1 MMTKR
6 IIPLLLVLVLSLS
19 LCISAGA
26 VPYIPDDVTYQ
37 NLNGQQLAIK
47 VFTLLPDQN
56 PAELIEDDFE
66 YGGYLYSYAD
76 IVKEELTY
84 STESQHQEIVTV
96 ETAGKNLE
104 DILAELESTIEYDD
118 GTCRGTLTLD
128 HNSLKTEV
136 AGYTSGSYTV
146 TATKNYTGLDRN
158 DSSYIDK
165 TAEKDGRTLSLSNVV
180 WSVESTTLV
189 GDELIPSSYSAVAT
203 YTGTAYYN
211 KATGYITTAE
221 YNGIVIASGISGIR
235 YTVTYVGTLIE
246 PEATPEPEPDRSI
259 VEPEPSEPVKEPGP
273 SPLPY
278 ILAGFVIISAGLLLY
293 VLLLR
298 KNTTVYEATGN
309 GDEYDRIGS
318 LRLDPKKPDFR
329 IDRFKKIPEGRVAVE
344 IDGPTA
350 RKLFGKTLS
359 IRHFNQTIQ
368 HTVGAA
374 NASSYWFK
382 LNLAPADGYAPYAQ
396 EAVE

>member
-1 MMTKR
+1 MKKR
-6 IIPLLLVLVLSLS
+6 IIPLLLVLILSLS
-19 LCISAGA
+19 LSISAGA

-37 NLNGQQLAIK
+37 NLNGTQFAIK
-47 VFTLLPDQN
+47 VFTLLPDQD

-66 YGGYLYSYAD
+66 YGGWLYTYAD
-76 IVKEELTY
+76 IVKEELVF
-84 STESQHQEIVTV
+84 STQTQHQEIVTV
-96 ETAGKNLE
+96 ETATKNLE
-104 DILAELESTIEYDD
+104 DILAELEPTIEYRNGDTE
-118 GTCRGTLTLD
+118 GVLTLD

-136 AGYTSGSYTV
+136 AGYQSGSYTV

-189 GDELIPSSYSAVAT
+189 GDELIPASYSAVAT

-221 YNGIVIASGISGIR
+221 YNGTVTSSGISGIR

-246 PEATPEPEPDRSI
+246 PEATQEPEPDRSI
-259 VEPEPSEPVKEPGP
+259 IEPEPNEPVKEPGP
-273 SPLPY
+273 SPLPW
-278 ILAGFVIISAGLLLY
+278 IFGAIAIISAGLLLY
-293 VLLLR
+293 AFLLR
-298 KNTTVYEATGN
+298 KNITVYEST
-309 GDEYDRIGS
+309 GDENEFDKIGS
-318 LRLDPKKPDFR
+318 LHLDPRKPDFR
-329 IDRFKKIPEGRVAVE
+329 VDRFRKIPEGLIAVE
-344 IDGPTA
+344 IDGATA
-350 RKLFGKTLS
+350 RRLFGKTLS
-359 IRHFNQTIQ
+359 IHHYNHTLQ

-382 LNLAPADGYAPYAQ
+382 LDLAPAAEPTQ
-396 EAVE
+396 EAMS

>member
-1 MMTKR
+1 MKKR

-19 LCISAGA
+19 LCISASA
-26 VPYIPDDVTYQ
+26 VSYIPDDVTYQ

-47 VFTLLPDQN
+47 VYTLLPDQN
-56 PAELIEDDFE
+56 PDELIEKDFE

-76 IVKEELTY
+76 IVKEELTF
-84 STESQHQEIVTV
+84 STQSQHQEVVTV
-96 ETAGKNLE
+96 ETESKDLA
-104 DILAELESTIEYDD
+104 DILAMLEPTIDFDD
-118 GTCRGTLTLD
+118 GTSHGTLTLD

-136 AGYTSGSYTV
+136 AGYKSGSYTV
-146 TATKNYTGLDRN
+146 TATKNFTGLDRN

-180 WSVESTTLV
+180 WSIESTTLV

-221 YNGIVIASGISGIR
+221 YNGTVTSSGISGIR

-246 PEATPEPEPDRSI
+246 PEATPEPASDRTIIEPGPD
-259 VEPEPSEPVKEPGP
+259 EPVQEPGP

-278 ILAGFVIISAGLLLY
+278 VLAGILIISAGLLLY
-293 VLLLR
+293 LFLLR
-298 KNTTVYEATGN
+298 KNIIVYEATGDGN
-309 GDEYDRIGS
+309 EFDKIGS
-318 LRLDPKKPDFR
+318 LHLNPNKPDFR
-329 IDRFKKIPEGRVAVE
+329 VDRFRKIPEGVIAIE
-344 IDGPTA
+344 IDGGTA

-359 IRHFNQTIQ
+359 IHHYNHTLQ

-374 NASSYWFK
+374 NAKSYWFK
-382 LNLAPADGYAPYAQ
+382 LNLAPAEDDAQYAQ
-396 EAVE
+396 EAN

>member
-1 MMTKR
+1 MKKQ
-6 IIPLLLVLVLSLS
+6 IITLMLALVLSLS
-19 LCISAGA
+19 LCLSAGA

-56 PAELIEDDFE
+56 PAELIEEDFE
-66 YGGYLYSYAD
+66 YGGYHYTYAD
-76 IVKEELTY
+76 IVKEELTF

-96 ETAGKNLE
+96 ETEGKSLE
-104 DILAELESTIEYDD
+104 DILAVLEATIEYDD

-180 WSVESTTLV
+180 WSIESTTLV

-221 YNGIVIASGISGIR
+221 YNGTVTASGISGIR

-246 PEATPEPEPDRSI
+246 PEATPEPDPGRSI
-259 VEPEPSEPVKEPGP
+259 IEPEPSEPVQEPGP
-273 SPLPY
+273 SPWPY
-278 ILAGFVIISAGLLLY
+278 FLAGIVIISAGLLFYLF
-293 VLLLR
+293 LLR
-298 KNTTVYEATGN
+298 KNITVYEATGD
-309 GDEYDRIGS
+309 GDEFDKIGS
-318 LRLDPKKPDFR
+318 LHLDPRKPDFR
-329 IDRFKKIPEGRVAVE
+329 VDRFRKIPEGLIAVE
-344 IDGPTA
+344 IDGSTA
-350 RKLFGKTLS
+350 RRLFGKTLS
-359 IRHFNQTIQ
+359 IHHYNHTMQ
-368 HTVGAA
+368 HTVGTA

-382 LNLAPADGYAPYAQ
+382 LSLAPADGYAPCAQ
-396 EAVE
+396 EAIQ

>member
-1 MMTKR
+1 MKKH

-19 LCISAGA
+19 LCISASA
-26 VPYIPDDVTYQ
+26 VSYIPDDVTYQ

-47 VFTLLPDQN
+47 VYTLLPDQN
-56 PAELIEDDFE
+56 PDELIEEDFE

-84 STESQHQEIVTV
+84 STQSQHQEVVTV
-96 ETAGKNLE
+96 ETESKDLA
-104 DILAELESTIEYDD
+104 DILAMLEPTIEFDD
-118 GTCRGTLTLD
+118 GTSQGTLTLD

-136 AGYTSGSYTV
+136 AGYKSGSYTV

-165 TAEKDGRTLSLSNVV
+165 TVDKDGRTLSLSNVV
-180 WSVESTTLV
+180 WSIESTTLV

-211 KATGYITTAE
+211 KATGYITTAN
-221 YNGIVIASGISGIR
+221 YDGTVTASGISGIR

-246 PEATPEPEPDRSI
+246 PDATPEPTPDRTI
-259 VEPEPSEPVKEPGP
+259 IEPEPEEPVQEPGP

-278 ILAGFVIISAGLLLY
+278 VLAGVLIISAGLLLY
-293 VLLLR
+293 LFLLR
-298 KNTTVYEATGN
+298 KNIIVYESTGDGN
-309 GDEYDRIGS
+309 EFDKIGS
-318 LRLDPKKPDFR
+318 LHLNPNKPDFR
-329 IDRFKKIPEGRVAVE
+329 VDRFRKIPEGLIAIE
-344 IDGPTA
+344 IDGGTA

-359 IRHFNQTIQ
+359 IHHYNHTLQ
-368 HTVGAA
+368 HTVGTA
-374 NASSYWFK
+374 NAKSYWFK
-382 LNLAPADGYAPYAQ
+382 LNLAPADE
-396 EAVE
+396 EAAE

>member
-1 MMTKR
+1 MKKQ
-6 IIPLLLVLVLSLS
+6 IISFILALILSLS
-19 LCISAGA
+19 LCLSAGA

-56 PAELIEDDFE
+56 PAELIEEDFE
-66 YGGYLYSYAD
+66 YGGYHYTYAD
-76 IVKEELTY
+76 IVKEELTF
-84 STESQHQEIVTV
+84 STESQHQETVTV
-96 ETAGKNLE
+96 ETEGKNLE
-104 DILAELESTIEYDD
+104 DILAVLEATIEYDD
-118 GTCRGTLTLD
+118 GTCRGILTLD

-146 TATKNYTGLDRN
+146 TATRNYTGLDRN

-180 WSVESTTLV
+180 WSIESTTLV

-211 KATGYITTAE
+211 KATGYVTTAE
-221 YNGIVIASGISGIR
+221 YNGTVTASGISGIR

-246 PEATPEPEPDRSI
+246 PEATPEPIPDRTN
-259 VEPEPSEPVKEPGP
+259 VEPEPVQEPGP
-273 SPLPY
+273 SPWPY
-278 ILAGFVIISAGLLLY
+278 ILAGIAIFSAGLLLY
-293 VLLLR
+293 LFLLR

-318 LRLDPKKPDFR
+318 LRLDPKNPDFR

-350 RKLFGKTLS
+350 KRLFGKTLS

-368 HTVGAA
+368 HTVGTA

-382 LNLAPADGYAPYAQ
+382 LNLAPADGYAPCAQ
-396 EAVE
+396 EETQ